1 MRYLAADVGGTFT
14 DLVLVDGAAAAARV
28 FIDKVPSQATGSG
41 LGVREGIKRLA
52 AAAGIVP
59 AEIDLFVHGFTV
71 GTNAFLTRSGAK
83 AALVV
88 TRGFRDLLLIGNQ
101 MRPSLYSLTAKKPPP
116 VVPRSRTVEALERI
130 DAFGQVVT
138 ALSPAEAHRVAR
150 AVAALEP
157 EAVAICLTFAHLN
170 PSHEAMLAEAIGQV
184 LPGVPLYLSSRV
196 NPQIEEYPRANTTA
210 VAAYAGPVID
220 RYIGRLEANLAE
232 VGLDA
237 PLRLMRSDGGVAT
250 PRAARENPAHMLL
263 SGPAGG
269 VIAGAELARALGIAG
284 MVTFDMGGTS
294 ADFSV
299 ILEGRPSMVAER
311 EIDGQPLRLPTID
324 IETISAGGG
333 SIARVDIGGALRVGP
348 RSAGAVPGPACYG
361 QGGTDATV
369 TDAAVV
375 MGLLDPDEYLGGEMR
390 LDPDLAAR
398 AVERHVAKPLGLGL
412 EEAAYGIVS
421 VANANM
427 IQAIRALSVERGHD
441 VRGFALLAFG
451 GAGPL
456 YAPYMARELA
466 MAEVVAPRNPGVF
479 AAQGLLLTDIRHAA
493 QAPFQRNIAKLGAD
507 EIGARLLSLEA
518 ELARALEADG
528 VPPEE
533 RYFRFAADMRCVG
546 QFHLLTIPLA
556 EPTRAGAPANE
567 TSWWDA
573 GKLAADFHAAHERA
587 YGHAEP
593 SVPVEIVNLRVD
605 GFGKI
610 RRPPLPPE
618 PAFVS
623 GLAEP
628 VGKRRVYF
636 DRSSGWIEA
645 AVHRRDRLE
654 PGQEIAG
661 PAIVMQRDS
670 TVVLLPGQ
678 RARVDARGTIRIAIK
693 AE

>member
-14 DLVLVDGAAAAARV
+14 DLVLVDGDAAAARV
-28 FIDKVPSQATGSG
+28 FIDKVPSQATGSA
-41 LGVREGIKRLA
+41 LGVREGIQRLSGRA
-52 AAAGIVP
+52 GIAAGD
-59 AEIDLFVHGFTV
+59 IDLFVHGFTV

-88 TRGFRDLLLIGNQ
+88 TQGFRDLLLIGNQ
-101 MRPSLYSLTAKKPPP
+101 MRPDLYSLTAGKPAP
-116 VVPRSRTVEALERI
+116 VVPRSLTVEAAERV

-138 ALSPAEAHRVAR
+138 ALTAAEIERVAS
-150 AVAALEP
+150 AVVALKP
-157 EAVAICLTFAHLN
+157 EAVAICLAFAHLN
-170 PSHEAMLAEAIGQV
+170 PAHETKLAEAIQAK
-184 LPGVPLYLSSRV
+184 LPGLPVYLSAKV

-220 RYIGRLEANLAE
+220 RYIGRLESNLKE
-232 VGLDA
+232 VGLGG

-250 PRAARENPAHMLL
+250 PRAARDNPAHMLL

-269 VIAGAELARALGIAG
+269 VIAGADLAKALDVKG

-299 ILEGRPSMVAER
+299 IVDGVPTMVRER

-348 RSAGAVPGPACYG
+348 KSAGAVPGPACYG
-361 QGGTDATV
+361 QGGTEATV
-369 TDAAVV
+369 TDAGVV
-375 MGLLDPDEYLGGEMR
+375 MGLLDPNEYLGGEMR
-390 LDPDLAAR
+390 LDPDLAAK
-398 AVERHVAKPLGLGL
+398 AVERSVATPLGLGL
-412 EEAAYGIVS
+412 EEAAYGIIS

-456 YAPYMARELA
+456 YAPYMARDLG
-466 MAEVVAPRNPGVF
+466 MAEVIAPRNPGVF

-493 QAPFQRNIAKLGAD
+493 QAPFQRNIMRLKPE
-507 EIGARLLSLEA
+507 EIASQLTHLKA
-518 ELARALEADG
+518 ELDHELEADG
-528 VPPEE
+528 VPSNE
-533 RYFRFAADMRCVG
+533 RYFHFAADMRCVG
-546 QFHLLTIPLA
+546 QFHLLTIPLSQ
-556 EPTRAGAPANE
+556 PNGA
-567 TSWWDA
+567 SWWDSA
-573 GKLAADFHAAHERA
+573 KVAAEFHAAHERS
-587 YGHAEP
+587 YGHADP

-610 RRPPLPPE
+610 QRPPQPPE
-618 PAFVS
+618 PATVA
-623 GLAEP
+623 GVAEA
-628 VGKRRVYF
+628 VGTRRVYF
-636 DRSSGWIEA
+636 DRQGWSEA
-645 AVHRRDRLE
+645 KIYRRDLLK
-654 PGQEIAG
+654 PGQEIPG

-670 TVVLLPGQ
+670 TIVVLPGQ
-678 RARVDARGTIRIAIK
+678 RGRVDKRAVIRIAIK